1 MNRIDGATIKKRRM
15 ESGMTLR
22 RLAQMVDISPT
33 YLSLIENGKRKT
45 SNQYLLDRIID
56 ILDKQDEIRD
66 QYIKE
71 ELIALEAGRKKTE
84 SELEMKLDELNEAL
98 RAYNKI
104 GDMTLDETWE
114 VMERIRYIVRECKK
128 GE

>member
-1 MNRIDGATIKKRRM
+1 MSQVDGEAIKKRRM
-15 ESGMTLR
+15 INGLTLR
-22 RLAQMVDISPT
+22 KLAELAEISPA
-33 YLSLIENGKRKT
+33 YLSLIENGKKT
-45 SNQYLLDRIID
+45 PNPYVIERILNAIE
-56 ILDKQDEIRD
+56 KHEEIRD
-66 QYIKE
+66 QLIIKE
-71 ELIALEAGRKKTE
+71 LTALEAGRKKTD

>member
-1 MNRIDGATIKKRRM
+1 MSKVDGEAIKKRRM
-15 ESGMTLR
+15 LNGLTLR
-22 RLAQMVDISPT
+22 KLAELAEISPT

-45 SNQYLLDRIID
+45 PNPYVIERILNAIEEHE
-56 ILDKQDEIRD
+56 KIRD
-66 QYIKE
+66 QHIIE
-71 ELIALEAGRKKTE
+71 ELTALEAGRKKTE

-104 GDMTLDETWE
+104 GDMTLDETLE

>member
-1 MNRIDGATIKKRRM
+1 MSQVDGESIKKRRM
-15 ESGMTLR
+15 VNGLTLR
-22 RLAQMVDISPT
+22 KLAELAEISPA
-33 YLSLIENGKRKT
+33 YLSLIENGKKT
-45 SNQYLLDRIID
+45 PNPYVIERILNAIE
-56 ILDKQDEIRD
+56 KHEEIRD
-66 QYIKE
+66 QHIIN
-71 ELIALEAGRKKTE
+71 ELTALEAGRKKTD

>member
-1 MNRIDGATIKKRRM
+1 MSQVDGESIKKRRM
-15 ESGMTLR
+15 VNGLTLR
-22 RLAQMVDISPT
+22 KLAELAEISPA
-33 YLSLIENGKRKT
+33 YLSLIENGKKT
-45 SNQYLLDRIID
+45 PNPYVIERILNAIE
-56 ILDKQDEIRD
+56 KHEEIRD
-66 QYIKE
+66 QHIIN
-71 ELIALEAGRKKTE
+71 ELTALEAGRKKTD

-128 GE
+128 GA

>member
-1 MNRIDGATIKKRRM
+1 MSKVDGEAIKKRRM
-15 ESGMTLR
+15 LNGLTLR
-22 RLAQMVDISPT
+22 KLAELAEISPA
-33 YLSLIENGKRKT
+33 YLSLIENGKKT
-45 SNQYLLDRIID
+45 PNPYVIERILNAIE
-56 ILDKQDEIRD
+56 KHEEIRD
-66 QYIKE
+66 QHIIE
-71 ELIALEAGRKKTE
+71 ELTALEAGRKKTD

>member
-1 MNRIDGATIKKRRM
+1 MSQVDGESIKKRRM
-15 ESGMTLR
+15 VNGLTLR
-22 RLAQMVDISPT
+22 KLAELAEISPA
-33 YLSLIENGKRKT
+33 YLSLIENGKKT
-45 SNQYLLDRIID
+45 PNPYVIERILNAIE
-56 ILDKQDEIRD
+56 KHEEIRD
-66 QYIKE
+66 QHIIE
-71 ELIALEAGRKKTE
+71 ELTALEAGRKKTD

>member
-1 MNRIDGATIKKRRM
+1 MSQVDGESIKKRRM
-15 ESGMTLR
+15 VNGLTLR
-22 RLAQMVDISPT
+22 KLAELAEISPA
-33 YLSLIENGKRKT
+33 YLSLIENGKKT
-45 SNQYLLDRIID
+45 PNPYVIERILNAIE
-56 ILDKQDEIRD
+56 KHEEIRD
-66 QYIKE
+66 QLIIKE
-71 ELIALEAGRKKTE
+71 LTALEAGRKKTD

>member
-1 MNRIDGATIKKRRM
+1 MVNGL
-15 ESGMTLR
+15 TLR
-22 RLAQMVDISPT
+22 KLAELAEISPA
-33 YLSLIENGKRKT
+33 YLSLIENGKKT
-45 SNQYLLDRIID
+45 PNQYVIERILNAIE
-56 ILDKQDEIRD
+56 KHEEIRD
-66 QYIKE
+66 QLIIKE
-71 ELIALEAGRKKTE
+71 LTALEAGRKKTD

>member
-1 MNRIDGATIKKRRM
+1 MSQVDGESIKKRRM
-15 ESGMTLR
+15 VNGLTLR
-22 RLAQMVDISPT
+22 KLAELAEISPA
-33 YLSLIENGKRKT
+33 YLSLIENGKKT
-45 SNQYLLDRIID
+45 PNPYVIERILNAIE
-56 ILDKQDEIRD
+56 KHEEIRD
-66 QYIKE
+66 QHIIN
-71 ELIALEAGRKKTE
+71 ELTALEAGRKKTD

-114 VMERIRYIVRECKK
+114 VMERIRYIVRGCKK

>member
-1 MNRIDGATIKKRRM
+1 MSQVDGESIKKRRM
-15 ESGMTLR
+15 VNGLTLR
-22 RLAQMVDISPT
+22 KLAELAEISPA
-33 YLSLIENGKRKT
+33 YLSLIENGKKT
-45 SNQYLLDRIID
+45 PNQYVIERILNAIE
-56 ILDKQDEIRD
+56 KHEEIRD
-66 QYIKE
+66 QLIIKE
-71 ELIALEAGRKKTE
+71 LTALEAGRKKTD